1 MGIFQSRTQ
10 PDGLTE
16 SRLVLNDA
24 HLTLWFLTHG
34 ADPNAECGLDFTP
47 LSVAVYEAPFA
58 IIKLLFDHG
67 GSIKHGQLLHYAVRR
82 DSVDRLQI
90 CQFIIDKGPPT
101 NDVMY
106 QDRLDCYDQFKYF
119 GIGTP
124 LHEAGEEG
132 KSDIVELL
140 LAEGADPL
148 VRDAKGDLAIDRA
161 RRAGQS
167 AVVKQLLSL

>member
-1 MGIFQSRTQ
+1 M
-10 PDGLTE
+10 
-16 SRLVLNDA
+16 NDP

-34 ADPNAECGLDFTP
+34 ADPNAECGLDLTP

-82 DSVDRLQI
+82 ESVDRLQV
-90 CQFIIDKGPPT
+90 CQFIIDKGPPIS
-101 NDVMY
+101 NVMY

-124 LHEAGEEG
+124 LHEAAEEG
-132 KSDIVELL
+132 KLDVVELL
-140 LAEGADPL
+140 LAHGADPL